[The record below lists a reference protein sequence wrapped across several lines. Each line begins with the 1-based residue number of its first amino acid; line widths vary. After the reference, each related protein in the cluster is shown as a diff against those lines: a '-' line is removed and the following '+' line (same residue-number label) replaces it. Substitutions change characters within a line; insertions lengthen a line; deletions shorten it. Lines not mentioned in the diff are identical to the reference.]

1 MCWSATADLAAGSVI
16 CALGA
21 ACVARTRRVHDLPLA
36 ALPLLLGAHQLIEA
50 AVWHGGGGTGAAT
63 TAWAVIALP
72 LLAAWVPLAVLSATP
87 AGARGRLAAPA
98 AAGVAT
104 AVILAVCLAD
114 RAPSADIRGHT
125 VGYAVHVPH
134 ASWLIAG
141 YLFATVGALLLAPE
155 TTLRLLGAVTAVGA
169 AVCATLWRLEFV
181 STWCAVAAAASL
193 VLLARTPPAGGAR
206 PLPPATG

>member
-21 ACVARTRRVHDLPLA
+21 ACVARTRRARDLPLA
-36 ALPLLLGAHQLIEA
+36 ALPLLLGTHQLIEA
-50 AVWHGGGGTGAAT
+50 VVWHGGGGTGAAT

-72 LLAAWVPLAVLSATP
+72 LVALWVPLAVLAAAP
-87 AGARGRLAAPA
+87 AGSRGRLAAPA
-98 AAGVAT
+98 AAGVLT
-104 AVILAVCLAD
+104 AAVLAASLAD

-134 ASWLIAG
+134 PSWLIAT
-141 YLFATVGALLLAPE
+141 YLFATLGSLLLAPE
-155 TTLRLLGAVTAVGA
+155 PVLRLLGALTAAGA
-169 AVCATLWRLEFV
+169 VVCAVLWRLEFV

-193 VLLARTPPAGGAR
+193 VLLARPGVHPASGG
-206 PLPPATG
+206 P